1 MSAGNAAGGSAD
13 APNTTRSTLSKK
25 NQAKADKKSKA
36 EANVEMGLGNDR
48 MSNYSR
54 SQGGTK
60 EEGDGGENNN
70 NINNN
75 NNSNITQATKKKSPT
90 VETKVEKAAELT
102 ADQIALRNKKRGR
115 SSSIMTSSQGVGKT
129 SSNYELGKTSLLGR
143 V

>member
-13 APNTTRSTLSKK
+13 APNTTRSTLSKR

-48 MSNYSR
+48 MSNYSTNE
-54 SQGGTK
+54 GGTR
-60 EEGDGGENNN
+60 EGGGGQD
-70 NINNN
+70 N
-75 NNSNITQATKKKSPT
+75 NNSNITQATKKESPT
-90 VETKVEKAAELT
+90 VKTKVEKAADLT
-102 ADQIALRNKKRGR
+102 AEQILLRNKKRGR
-115 SSSIMTSSQGVGKT
+115 ASSIMTSSQGVGKT

>member
-48 MSNYSR
+48 MSNYSTNE
-54 SQGGTK
+54 GGTR
-60 EEGDGGENNN
+60 EGGGGQD
-70 NINNN
+70 N
-75 NNSNITQATKKKSPT
+75 NNSNITQATKTESPT
-90 VETKVEKAAELT
+90 VETKVEKAADLT
-102 ADQIALRNKKRGR
+102 AEQILLRNKKRGR
-115 SSSIMTSSQGVGKT
+115 ASSIMTSSQGVGKT

>member
-13 APNTTRSTLSKK
+13 APNTTRSTLSKR

-48 MSNYSR
+48 MSNYSTNEGGTR
-54 SQGGTK
+54 EGGGGQDNNTIVNKTVGGTK
-60 EEGDGGENNN
+60 IKTTE
-70 NINNN
+70 
-75 NNSNITQATKKKSPT
+75 A
-90 VETKVEKAAELT
+90 KVEKAADLT
-102 ADQIALRNKKRGR
+102 AEQILLRNKKRGR